1 MIRPAAATD
10 LEVRIKHFTGS
21 LAHADIDQALS
32 LLPRT
37 WLTHDVLDFPI
48 YVRPSPQHHSPAL
61 ISDEGAG
68 VSAQCR
74 TSLAGAFANS
84 ASNCEISR
92 IKSSKIRW
100 RSAASEPNVISATV
114 LASAVTISS
123 TSMVSFSPLNEP

>member
-10 LEVRIKHFTGS
+10 LEVRIKHFTES
-21 LAHADIDQALS
+21 LAHADIDHALS
-32 LLPRT
+32 LLRT

-61 ISDEGAG
+61 ISDEGAE